1 MKLIRSTG
9 GKNADRFL
17 LIAGYNTDITCTC
30 DDRFVMPEDTA
41 KDKLIVSVHYY
52 TPWDYC
58 GTKSVNQWGSPQD
71 YDEQNNLLQKM
82 TKFTEKDYGVIIG
95 EYAVLVDGS
104 NPKPDTDLFY
114 NNFLN
119 NCDLY
124 NYCPMLW
131 DCNNLYRRNS
141 GFISDESMSKLFKE
155 RSFSEQSA
163 LSEAEIKENAEK
175 EMPQALEVAKER
187 MTDENDIAASDDA
200 AVAWIMYQSS
210 DYGVSYSVGDVYDPT
225 NKTVGIKA
233 TNALITGE
241 GTYTI
246 GLDFSEINGAKGVA
260 FSAIGIS
267 NGETLYPGYIIT
279 IDSFTVNGEECEL
292 AGKAYTSSDDGKCT
306 RVNLFNQWVSSVPE
320 DARTADGSLD
330 GASAQIWQINKKKNI
345 ENISITIAVSAP
357 KE

>member
-1 MKLIRSTG
+1 
-9 GKNADRFL
+9 
-17 LIAGYNTDITCTC
+17 
-30 DDRFVMPEDTA
+30 
-41 KDKLIVSVHYY
+41 
-52 TPWDYC
+52 
-58 GTKSVNQWGSPQD
+58 
-71 YDEQNNLLQKM
+71 
-82 TKFTEKDYGVIIG
+82 
-95 EYAVLVDGS
+95 
-104 NPKPDTDLFY
+104 
-114 NNFLN
+114 
-119 NCDLY
+119 
-124 NYCPMLW
+124 
-131 DCNNLYRRNS
+131 
-141 GFISDESMSKLFKE
+141 
-155 RSFSEQSA
+155 
-163 LSEAEIKENAEK
+163 
-175 EMPQALEVAKER
+175 
-187 MTDENDIAASDDA
+187 
-200 AVAWIMYQSS
+200 MYQSS

-292 AGKAYTSSDDGKCT
+292 VGKAYTSSDDGKCT

-330 GASAQIWQINKKKNI
+330 GASAQLWQINKKKNI
-345 ENISITIAVSAP
+345 ENISITITVSAP